1 MLTIFPKTDTRKIF
15 RMEIVRIME
24 YVNSH
29 HVNSADND
37 ITLLQ
42 KFRQKNIM

>member
-24 YVNSH
+24 YVNS
-29 HVNSADND
+29 ADND